1 MNFNPHTNT
10 HTQTHTQSTYRYFH
24 FHTGTTK
31 FFTCFFFVVCRSI
44 NMKLENVI
52 STYPSAI
59 HKSTF
64 SHILPRACF
73 ILNHGH
79 PHPVIFKRRSGLLNK
94 LKRTNFDLFFY
105 NKQLK
110 VWIYFPPTLVRNFS
124 CPTFYAPPNPIT
136 PNCFFFIPTKGLAF
150 VRQIYVLML
159 FIILSYKEVS
169 RWNGNNKELKKID
182 KSFSVFKTVS
192 C

>member
-1 MNFNPHTNT
+1 MNLNPHTNI
-10 HTQTHTQSTYRYFH
+10 HTVHLPKFSFPYWKNKKFH
-24 FHTGTTK
+24 MLLL
-31 FFTCFFFVVCRSI
+31 FFIVVCRSK

-94 LKRTNFDLFFY
+94 LKRTNFDFVFNFFY
-105 NKQLK
+105 TTNNLK
-110 VWIYFPPTLVRNFS
+110 VWIYFAPNFS
-124 CPTFYAPPNPIT
+124 T
-136 PNCFFFIPTKGLAF
+136 
-150 VRQIYVLML
+150 
-159 FIILSYKEVS
+159 
-169 RWNGNNKELKKID
+169 
-182 KSFSVFKTVS
+182 
-192 C
+192 